1 LSKPGDFPE
10 EEDGD
15 GLFSGVGVVVIL
27 AAGKSIDSIWIK
39 AFHEDQHSLDSTVQR
54 GRRDGL
60 QEMRS
65 QAHGSAPTRYY
76 GAEA

>member
-1 LSKPGDFPE
+1 MKIST
-10 EEDGD
+10 
-15 GLFSGVGVVVIL
+15 
-27 AAGKSIDSIWIK
+27 
-39 AFHEDQHSLDSTVQR
+39 DQHRSAQISTAATAFAA

-65 QAHGSAPTRYY
+65 QAHGSTPTRYY